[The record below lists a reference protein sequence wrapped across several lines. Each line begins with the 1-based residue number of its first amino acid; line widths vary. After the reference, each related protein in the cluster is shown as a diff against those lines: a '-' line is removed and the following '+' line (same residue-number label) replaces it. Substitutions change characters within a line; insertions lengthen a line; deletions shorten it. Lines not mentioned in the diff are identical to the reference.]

1 MIPPFLTRRSFQAY
15 CLMDPW
21 RFIHI
26 RFAVLLVL
34 PSPGQADIFPFFK
47 NLSQEASDRP
57 RTLPHRP
64 FAPACS
70 QSYNHFG
77 FVCFL
82 HQNKR
87 QKIRAALNGN
97 VVAGAIMAFFAL
109 CGVWTLHY
117 LTILLTAFRLARGI
131 TLLLVAL
138 DMLVNK
144 RQARR
149 EQGNDTLLTDDNIA
163 IFPLANPLLAGPAAI
178 TAKPIG
184 VTSGMIGEQGYF

>member
-1 MIPPFLTRRSFQAY
+1 MSENFITAFIVYFVVIDPVGTAPIFLAIT
-15 CLMDPW
+15 
-21 RFIHI
+21 
-26 RFAVLLVL
+26 
-34 PSPGQADIFPFFK
+34 
-47 NLSQEASDRP
+47 
-57 RTLPHRP
+57 T
-64 FAPACS
+64 
-70 QSYNHFG
+70 
-77 FVCFL
+77 

-87 QKIRAALNGN
+87 QKIRAALNGS